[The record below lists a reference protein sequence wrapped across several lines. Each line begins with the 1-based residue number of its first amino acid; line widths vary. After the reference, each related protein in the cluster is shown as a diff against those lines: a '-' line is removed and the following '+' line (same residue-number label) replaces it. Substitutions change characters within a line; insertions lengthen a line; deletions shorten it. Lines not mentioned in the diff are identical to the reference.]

1 MTHNNIH
8 NIIFSCL
15 SFSKIT
21 LMCMEL
27 IQQFFLK
34 KRGRG
39 KVQVVPMKKEGGK
52 VGNKRELNAK
62 K

>member
-1 MTHNNIH
+1 
-8 NIIFSCL
+8 
-15 SFSKIT
+15 
-21 LMCMEL
+21 MEL